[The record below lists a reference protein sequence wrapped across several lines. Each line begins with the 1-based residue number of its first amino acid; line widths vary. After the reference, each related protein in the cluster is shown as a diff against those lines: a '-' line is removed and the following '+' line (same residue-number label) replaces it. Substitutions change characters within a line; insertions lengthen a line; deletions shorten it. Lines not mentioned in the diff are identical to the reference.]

1 MEFVIIKTDS
11 ELWNSLWDEL
21 ASHPINEG
29 IEDPSIAMYS
39 GHCWEYR
46 GSFKHGNVLISDFL
60 HRSHPNTHQLYRHA
74 IRRET
79 SNKLDIQKTMRL

>member
-1 MEFVIIKTDS
+1 MEFVIIKVDS
-11 ELWNSLWDEL
+11 PLWLDLWDEL

-29 IEDPSIAMYS
+29 LEDPSIAMYS

-46 GSFKHGNVLISDFL
+46 GSFK
-60 HRSHPNTHQLYRHA
+60 RSHPNTHQLYRHA

-79 SNKLDIQKTMRL
+79 FNKLDIQKTMRL